1 VIGLTLRNHDGL
13 LDATKRPLAV
23 MNPWGG
29 ARQYCEGNADQNC
42 LEKSA
47 ARTFACRGLAAAP
60 IGVDLLHVGVTAT
73 KETSHALHLR
83 EGAHHVS
90 TAPRTRRRRQ
100 MAASS
105 STTGRSPCTRPLK
118 LYDGSAA

>member
-60 IGVDLLHVGVTAT
+60 IGVDLLHVGG
-73 KETSHALHLR
+73 R
-83 EGAHHVS
+83 
-90 TAPRTRRRRQ
+90 PPRRRAMRYTF
-100 MAASS
+100 AKALI
-105 STTGRSPCTRPLK
+105 TSPRHLGQGDEGSWQPL
-118 LYDGSAA
+118 LLRHGEVHAQDL